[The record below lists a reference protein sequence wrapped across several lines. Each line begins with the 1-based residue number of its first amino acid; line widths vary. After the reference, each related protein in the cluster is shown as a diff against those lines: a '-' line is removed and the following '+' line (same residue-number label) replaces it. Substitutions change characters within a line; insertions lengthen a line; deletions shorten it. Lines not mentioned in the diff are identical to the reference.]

1 MKLPLSSLVNL
12 DVALL
17 WFLVISRSNM
27 RWFIIEAFVLPGC
40 LDCFRWTAF
49 RFRSFVLFCLATF
62 KNKWET
68 AIAGIPAGH
77 CNALYSMGS
86 SSWAGW
92 ASTLVTFSL
101 WSSFFVEI
109 RVELK
114 AAFHANWFQKSCK
127 RRTEHIQHFVKL
139 KNESLKFQIK
149 FQYMFDTFFFL
160 GWHSTGETLAVDTL
174 MMFP

>member
-1 MKLPLSSLVNL
+1 MWLCFGFLQIDWP
-12 DVALL
+12 
-17 WFLVISRSNM
+17 LVISRSNM
-27 RWFIIEAFVLPGC
+27 RWFIIEAVVLPGC
-40 LDCFRWTAF
+40 LDCFRWTAC

-62 KNKWET
+62 LHKWKT
-68 AIAGIPAGH
+68 AIAGIPEGH
-77 CNALYSMGS
+77 CNALYSTGS

-127 RRTEHIQHFVKL
+127 RRTQHIQHFLSSSRTKASNFEIKL
-139 KNESLKFQIK
+139 
-149 FQYMFDTFFFL
+149 QYMFDTFFFL
-160 GWHSTGETLAVDTL
+160 GWHSTGETLVVDT
-174 MMFP
+174 